1 MESKAGRKEAIEEFK
16 ARKVPQGVYAVRCMA
31 TGRVWVNSSRN
42 LDATRTGLW
51 FMLRNGSHINRALQA
66 EWNAQGEE
74 TFQYEVLE
82 KLADDLTPMAAS
94 DLLKEKR
101 RYWLGRLEAQT
112 L

>member
-1 MESKAGRKEAIEEFK
+1 MESKLSRKEAINEFK
-16 ARKVPQGVYAVRCMA
+16 ARKVLQGVFAVRCTA
-31 TGRVWVNSSRN
+31 TGRVWVSSSRN

-74 TFQYEVLE
+74 TFQYESLE
-82 KLADDLTPMAAS
+82 TLDEDLSPMAAS
-94 DLLKEKR
+94 DLLKQKKR
-101 RYWLGRLEAQT
+101 DWLGRLQAQA